1 MSAPASQQQQAPAL
15 TSSLRLIATLGVIAL
30 ISGLLVVSVVEL
42 TRPIIA
48 ENQRAALRAGV
59 LKVIPGAEQRRDYV
73 LADSGLVPKGEAGS
87 ASGPVVHAGYDAD
100 GDFRG
105 VAIEAA
111 GRGYAGTIRLL
122 YGYDPARE
130 EIVGMTVLESKE
142 TPGLGDRIETDPQ
155 FKANFKD
162 LEASLGPEGEALAHP
177 IRTVEPG
184 ESDAPGEIDGITG
197 ATISANAVG
206 RIIDNSA
213 GSLLPR
219 LAPHWSDLQGER

>member
-1 MSAPASQQQQAPAL
+1 MSAPASQQQQSPAP

-73 LADSGLVPKGEAGS
+73 LTDSGLVPKAQAA
-87 ASGPVVHAGYDAD
+87 ASGPVVHAGYGAD
-100 GDFRG
+100 GEFRG
-105 VAIEAA
+105 VAIEAS

-142 TPGLGDRIETDPQ
+142 TPGLGDRIETDPA

-197 ATISANAVG
+197 ATISSNAVG
-206 RIIDNSA
+206 RILDNSA

>member
-1 MSAPASQQQQAPAL
+1 MSAPASQQQQPPAP

-73 LADSGLVPKGEAGS
+73 LTGSGLVPKAQAA

-184 ESDAPGEIDGITG
+184 ESDEPGEIDGITG
-197 ATISANAVG
+197 ATISSNAVG
-206 RIIDNSA
+206 RILDNSA